1 MTTLNKHIK
10 KHHDTYV
17 YNRRVPKAI
26 AHLHVGKTH
35 ITFSLNTSC
44 IKTARLKRDRYNGQ
58 LAIQVQSAL
67 SPERETF
74 KKHLQVA
81 EEYAEGIKDSKS
93 GLFYDDFFPRNPIA
107 HAAYR
112 QVAYG
117 ETSHPYTYT
126 IKEALSSL
134 LARKAS
140 LSDDTKQKLNSSLS
154 RFLTF
159 MGVNDIGLEN
169 IDKKSVVAYIEHLGG
184 EYAHGTIAA
193 HLSRLKS
200 IWTHAFQLG
209 EIPIKQSPFED
220 HDLSSYKSGSP
231 QRKQLFS
238 AEQLRKVLS
247 DCPNE
252 VKPLVKLGLFTGAR
266 ISELCNA
273 DVEVI
278 EGIKCLVV
286 HKGKTDSAARY
297 IPLAD
302 QVIDLPLPL
311 KIDHKA
317 AGRTFSRFKVSQVT
331 DDSSRS
337 FHSLR
342 NHFITAGQRAQGLSE
357 FDVAYVAGHKTGT
370 TMSFGHYARHDVKR
384 LKQTVDI
391 VAEQI
396 EQEWLR

>member
-10 KHHDTYV
+10 KHHNAYV
-17 YNRRVPKAI
+17 YHRRVPKAL
-26 AHLHVGKTH
+26 AHLYKGTH
-35 ITFSLNTSC
+35 ITFSLSTSC
-44 IKTARLKRDRYNGQ
+44 IKVARLKRDRYNGQ
-58 LAIQVQSAL
+58 LAIQMQSAL

-81 EEYAEGIKDSKS
+81 EEYAEGIKDINS
-93 GLFYDDFFPRNPIA
+93 GLFYDDFFPRSPVAN
-107 HAAYR
+107 AAYR

-117 ETSHPYTYT
+117 EMNHPYTYI
-126 IKEALSSL
+126 IKEALNSL
-134 LARKAS
+134 LARKTS
-140 LSDDTKQKLNSSLS
+140 LSDDTKQKLNSSLK

-159 MGVNDIGLEN
+159 MGVNDIGLQD
-169 IDKKSVVAYIEHLGG
+169 IDKKSVVAYIEHLGD

-200 IWTHAFQLG
+200 IWVHAFQLG
-209 EIPIKQSPFED
+209 EISTKQSPFAD
-220 HDLSSYKSGSP
+220 HDLSPFKNGTS

-238 AEQLRKVLS
+238 KEQLGKVLS
-247 DCPNE
+247 DCPDN
-252 VKPLVKLGLFTGAR
+252 VKALVKLALFTGGR

-286 HKGKTDSAARY
+286 HKGKSDSAARY
-297 IPLAD
+297 IPLVE
-302 QVIDLPLPL
+302 QVSDLPSPL

-317 AGRTFSRFKVSQVT
+317 SGRTFSRFKVSQIT
-331 DDSSRS
+331 DDSTRS

-342 NHFITAGQRAQGLSE
+342 NHFITAGQRAEGLSE
-357 FDVAYVAGHKTGT
+357 FDVAYVAGHKTGA

-384 LKQTVDI
+384 LKQTVDTI
-391 VAEQI
+391 AAQI
-396 EQEWLR
+396 EWEWF